1 MSVWKNLFTAVKGH
15 VNEAAEAAED
25 SQILTILDQQIRE
38 ANTALGKAR
47 DERARMAGNRRLKE
61 KSIVEINGEIERL
74 TSGAKSAKEGGD
86 MDLAREAIERIIK
99 LQGQQ
104 GADQKL
110 FDQYKVSE
118 EKMEASI
125 RQSAAKIESL
135 KRQVESAKA
144 NEALL
149 AAQRAS
155 SMSSAASNSK
165 LAGAVD
171 SLDRLEKR
179 QAAQSAALEAADE
192 LAEQESGADLD
203 ARLAR
208 LSGGGGKSAEDMLA
222 SL

>member
-99 LQGQQ
+99 LQEQQ

-110 FDQYKVSE
+110 LDQYKVSE

-155 SMSSAASNSK
+155 SMSSASSNSK

-208 LSGGGGKSAEDMLA
+208 LTGGGGKSVDDMLA
-222 SL
+222 GL

>member
-25 SQILTILDQQIRE
+25 GQILTILDQQIRE
-38 ANTALGKAR
+38 ANTAIGKAR

-61 KSIVEINGEIERL
+61 KSIAEINGEIERL

-99 LQGQQ
+99 LQEQQ

-203 ARLAR
+203 ARLAK
-208 LSGGGGKSAEDMLA
+208 LAGGGGKSAEDMLA

>member
-1 MSVWKNLFTAVKGH
+1 MSVWKNLFTAVRGH
-15 VNEAAEAAED
+15 VNEAAEAVED

-38 ANTALGKAR
+38 ANTAIGTAR

-61 KSIVEINGEIERL
+61 KSVTEIDGEIERL
-74 TSGAKSAKEGGD
+74 TNGAKAAKERD
-86 MDLAREAIERIIK
+86 
-99 LQGQQ
+99 
-104 GADQKL
+104 ADQKM
-110 FDQYKVSE
+110 FDQYKMSE

-155 SMSSAASNSK
+155 STSSATSNSK

-208 LSGGGGKSAEDMLA
+208 LTGGGGKSVDDMLA
-222 SL
+222 GL